1 MCAIEPFQSPYVKH
15 FYDTSRLYAIDVGTV
30 FAINRSMSQLFNENL
45 RRVRELTNEMLTL
58 ADAGDQSRSDR
69 SCGVL
74 YGILR
79 DMAYRLRTLIDQE
92 CEAHKKAGKWD

>member
-1 MCAIEPFQSPYVKH
+1 
-15 FYDTSRLYAIDVGTV
+15 
-30 FAINRSMSQLFNENL
+30 
-45 RRVRELTNEMLTL
+45 LTNEMLAL
-58 ADAGDQSRSDR
+58 ADAGDQARSDR

-92 CEAHKKAGKWD
+92 CEEHKKAGKWD